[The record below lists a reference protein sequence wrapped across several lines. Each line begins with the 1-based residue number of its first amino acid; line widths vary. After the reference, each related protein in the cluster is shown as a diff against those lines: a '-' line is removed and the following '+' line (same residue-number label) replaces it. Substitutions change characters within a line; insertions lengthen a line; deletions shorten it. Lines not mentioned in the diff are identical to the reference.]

1 MGKAVCWTEG
11 EIYWFVWNG
20 VSVHIDWVHFVDDVD
35 REEDEEPVL
44 TVTMDSAFV
53 DLYTEVMELYGAVG
67 SVMKLTFG

>member
-1 MGKAVCWTEG
+1 M
-11 EIYWFVWNG
+11 
-20 VSVHIDWVHFVDDVD
+20 HIDWVHFVDDVD
-35 REEDEEPVL
+35 REEDEELVL